1 MIQTNWS
8 HAVAAGSRAH
18 RERVADAGSRSLL
31 SISKLRV
38 SKRWRK
44 KNKKN
49 PSCRIKVS
57 IWESPPQLRGAWQT
71 LASVSGRELS
81 WLWGGGA
88 EFEEQEL
95 GWSKFYTR
103 FAAQQPIGAVDTK
116 NKKLLERKLFP
127 PPPPPP
133 PPPLWFLFALPSYYV
148 TGAAVISAWIDGF
161 NSAAAKK
168 KSYSTDLCGTFSVP
182 CSKAFGA
189 ALVYHTCFGNAGCRL
204 RSESPCSIRGKAQT
218 SVKMTSAN
226 NRAPNSLRS
235 CEESS
240 VGAECLSWWSPRDKA
255 PVLPEC
261 WPLTF
266 PFKKVMIERNIT
278 YEHKRKGHIS
288 HFISTLLTLKCV
300 PFQDVVETVVKI
312 VFGLF
317 SLFILPPLSIL
328 PWIRG
333 DFLNHE
339 KQLLWLL
346 LCI

>member
-103 FAAQQPIGAVDTK
+103 FAAQQPIGEVDTK
-116 NKKLLERKLFP
+116 NKKLLERKLF
-127 PPPPPP
+127 

-168 KSYSTDLCGTFSVP
+168 KAIQRISVEHLVCLAQRP
-182 CSKAFGA
+182 LEQHLFITRALATQAAGSAQSHRVQYEEKHRHLWKWPRLIIELRILWEAVRRA
-189 ALVYHTCFGNAGCRL
+189 ALEPNAWADGLLETKHLSC
-204 RSESPCSIRGKAQT
+204 P
-218 SVKMTSAN
+218 SVD
-226 NRAPNSLRS
+226 L
-235 CEESS
+235 
-240 VGAECLSWWSPRDKA
+240 
-255 PVLPEC
+255 
-261 WPLTF
+261 WPFLL
-266 PFKKVMIERNIT
+266 
-278 YEHKRKGHIS
+278 KR
-288 HFISTLLTLKCV
+288 
-300 PFQDVVETVVKI
+300 
-312 VFGLF
+312 
-317 SLFILPPLSIL
+317 
-328 PWIRG
+328 
-333 DFLNHE
+333 
-339 KQLLWLL
+339 
-346 LCI
+346 